1 MNAQSA
7 TYKRVSR
14 LARKNILPVWKKVV
28 LLQRSNIQSG
38 TLTADKRCQPFLYP
52 YINNSQFKGAVVCG
66 SGNAHKDQL
75 CSPEQHHSPY
85 FFNLQK
91 YKAMNASTKTA
102 GETARQ
108 QMMVGS
114 YEERKNA
121 MIELLKD
128 SGTAFMVYLDENCNI
143 RTCGIAEDGYESMIL
158 PMLDIATSKAR
169 RVAEEAMI

>member
-28 LLQRSNIQSG
+28 LLQRSNFRNGIETVGESCR
-38 TLTADKRCQPFLYP
+38 LFLYP
-52 YINNSQFKGAVVCG
+52 TNINNQVNRLVVCG
-66 SGNAHKDQL
+66 SSNARKDKFR
-75 CSPEQHHSPY
+75 SPEQHRKPY
-85 FFNLQK
+85 LFNVLK
-91 YKAMNASTKTA
+91 SETMNASTKTA
-102 GETARQ
+102 GETARE

-143 RTCGIAEDGYESMIL
+143 RTCGIAEDGYESMLL

>member
-28 LLQRSNIQSG
+28 LLQRSNFRNGIETVGESCR
-38 TLTADKRCQPFLYP
+38 LFLYP
-52 YINNSQFKGAVVCG
+52 TNINNQVNRLVVCG
-66 SGNAHKDQL
+66 SSNARKDKFR
-75 CSPEQHHSPY
+75 SPEQHRKPY
-85 FFNLQK
+85 LFNVLK
-91 YKAMNASTKTA
+91 SETMNASTKTA
-102 GETARQ
+102 GETARE

-143 RTCGIAEDGYESMIL
+143 RTCGIAEDGYESMLL
-158 PMLDIATSKAR
+158 PMLDIATNKAR
-169 RVAEEAMI
+169 RVAEEAMV

>member
-28 LLQRSNIQSG
+28 LLQRSNSRYGIETVGESCR
-38 TLTADKRCQPFLYP
+38 LFLYP
-52 YINNSQFKGAVVCG
+52 TNINNQVNRLVVCG
-66 SGNAHKDQL
+66 SSNAREDKYRG
-75 CSPEQHHSPY
+75 PEQHRKP
-85 FFNLQK
+85 FLFNVQK
-91 YKAMNASTKTA
+91 HDTMNASTKTA
-102 GETARQ
+102 GEIARE

-128 SGTAFMVYLDENCNI
+128 SGTAFMVYLDENCEI
-143 RTCGIAEDGYESMIL
+143 RTCGIAEDGYESMLL